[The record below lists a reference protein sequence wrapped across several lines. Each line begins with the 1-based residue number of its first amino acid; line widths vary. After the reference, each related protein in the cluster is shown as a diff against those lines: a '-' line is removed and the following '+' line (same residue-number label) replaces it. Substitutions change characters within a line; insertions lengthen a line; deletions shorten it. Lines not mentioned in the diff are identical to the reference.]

1 MSEKASTAGR
11 LLLNREDDSPERAP
25 FPDGEVIA
33 FSISSPNKDHNEDCA
48 AVLPYSEG
56 GVLAVADGMGGH
68 AGGQQAST
76 LAVKTLSKR
85 VFAASEAGEEL
96 RHVVLDAVEAANRSI
111 LDLGVGAGTTFAAAI
126 IRDGNARAI
135 HAGDSLVLHV
145 GQRGRIRAQTISH
158 SPTGYAVEAGVL
170 TESAAMVHAERHVIS
185 NFVGLQDMRLEVGP
199 SVSIA
204 KRDTLLVASDGL
216 ADNLTIQ
223 EIVDIIRKGPLLAAA
238 EKLVAL
244 ARKRMASPDELSPN
258 KPDDLTVLL
267 FRPAMQ

>member
-1 MSEKASTAGR
+1 MTQQTSAAER
-11 LLLNREDDSPERAP
+11 LLLNREDETPERAP

-33 FSISSPNKDHNEDCA
+33 FSISSPNKEHNEDCA
-48 AVLPYSEG
+48 AVLPYTDG

-76 LAVKTLSKR
+76 LAVTTLSKR
-85 VFAASEAGEEL
+85 VVSASEAGEEL
-96 RHVVLDAVEAANRSI
+96 RHVVLDAVEAANQSI

-170 TESAAMVHAERHVIS
+170 TESDAMTHSQRHVIS

-199 SVSIA
+199 SVPIA

-216 ADNLTIQ
+216 ADNLTIE
-223 EIVDIIRKGPLLAAA
+223 EIVEIIRKGPLMKAA
-238 EKLVAL
+238 EKLVDL
-244 ARKRMASPDELSPN
+244 ARKRMASAELSSPG

-267 FRPAMQ
+267 FRPAKS